1 MKNIKKMILALVSLC
16 CLGAC
21 SKNSS
26 DGKLKV
32 VTTIFP
38 EYDWVQNILG
48 DKAGEANITL
58 LLDNGVDLH
67 SYNPSVQDMAKLS
80 AADLFIYAGG
90 ESDGWVEDALK
101 SVKNKDIKTISLLE
115 VLGDRAKEEEAVE
128 GMQEEDH
135 HHHEGEEH
143 HDDEHDHEGEDEHH
157 HEDEHEYDEHVWLSL
172 KNARILCQAITK
184 VLCTIDEKN
193 ADSYKANFAAYSEKL
208 SSLDT
213 EYEETVKNAACKT
226 LLFGDRFP
234 FRYLTDD
241 YGLSYYAAFAGCSAE
256 TEASFKTIAF
266 LSAKTDELSL
276 PAVCQIESG
285 NGKIA
290 ETIIQNTKAKK
301 AKVLT
306 LDSMQSTTKADIA
319 NGTSYLS
326 IMQKNLEVLKEALGE

>member
-1 MKNIKKMILALVSLC
+1 MFASLF
-16 CLGAC
+16 CLFSC
-21 SKNSS
+21 SKKTA
-26 DGKLKV
+26 DGKLNI

-80 AADLFIYAGG
+80 AADLFIYTGG
-90 ESDGWVEDALK
+90 ESDGWVKDALK

-115 VLGDRAKEEEAVE
+115 VLGDRAKEEESVE

-135 HHHEGEEH
+135 HHHEGEDH

-208 SSLDT
+208 SSLDK
-213 EYEETVKNAACKT
+213 EYEETAKNAACKT

-326 IMQKNLEVLKEALGE
+326 IMQKNLKVLKEALGE

>member
-1 MKNIKKMILALVSLC
+1 M
-16 CLGAC
+16 
-21 SKNSS
+21 
-26 DGKLKV
+26 
-32 VTTIFP
+32 
-38 EYDWVQNILG
+38 
-48 DKAGEANITL
+48 
-58 LLDNGVDLH
+58 
-67 SYNPSVQDMAKLS
+67 
-80 AADLFIYAGG
+80 
-90 ESDGWVEDALK
+90 
-101 SVKNKDIKTISLLE
+101 
-115 VLGDRAKEEEAVE
+115 
-128 GMQEEDH
+128 
-135 HHHEGEEH
+135 
-143 HDDEHDHEGEDEHH
+143 
-157 HEDEHEYDEHVWLSL
+157 WLSL

-193 ADSYKANFAAYSEKL
+193 ADNYKANFAAYSEKL
-208 SSLDT
+208 SSLDK

-290 ETIIQNTKAKK
+290 GTIIQNTKAKK

>member
-1 MKNIKKMILALVSLC
+1 MKKTTILFVFASLF
-16 CLGAC
+16 CLFSC
-21 SKNSS
+21 SKKTA
-26 DGKLKV
+26 DGKLNI

-48 DKAGEANITL
+48 DKAEEASITL

-115 VLGDRAKEEEAVE
+115 VLGDRAKEEESVE

-135 HHHEGEEH
+135 HHHEGEDH

-266 LSAKTDELSL
+266 LSAKTDELFL